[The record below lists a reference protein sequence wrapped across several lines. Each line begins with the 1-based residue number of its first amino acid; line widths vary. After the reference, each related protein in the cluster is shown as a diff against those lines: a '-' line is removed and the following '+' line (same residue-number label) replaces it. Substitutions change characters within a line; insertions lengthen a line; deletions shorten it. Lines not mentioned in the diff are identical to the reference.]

1 METKKRLLMTFK
13 TASDKKISISVDNPR
28 DNISE
33 QEIKT
38 AMTTILAKDIFKPGG
53 ESLASMVEAKIVET
67 ATTEYDLVV

>member
-13 TASDKKISISVDNPR
+13 TTSDKSISISVDNPR
-28 DNISE
+28 DNITE
-33 QEIKT
+33 AEIKT

-53 ESLASMVEAKIVET
+53 ESLATLVEAKIVET